1 MDDSLEQYLITS
13 RGKTCNNKKKKKKNG
28 GPYFGQMG
36 QNRYKIRFFVIF
48 LSLIH

>member
-13 RGKTCNNKKKKKKNG
+13 RGKTCNKKEKKKNG
-28 GPYFGQMG
+28 GPYLGQMG